1 MRIKLM
7 LLAAGLLL
15 SGCSATLTSQ
25 DIALDLRSTKNI
37 PIGIVKDKIDVTK
50 AGGSSKYSNY
60 KNDLHATLL
69 SESKSTVQDYTDQPL
84 LMSVAFRFSP
94 EFSNSALIGITS
106 FFLPFLAL
114 VPEENN
120 EVYSVDYTLTDRR
133 GGVVHQNSL
142 QGNVTGTMDGWY
154 IGRIDAGQMLLGIE
168 GEYAAKNAARMVL
181 KDIDANAEKLYA
193 AVNAPRFASAAP
205 AAVERSRPPAAGPA
219 DAPAPGPDASA
230 RAFKT
235 AQKINTYAA
244 YEGFLQLFPDASER
258 RDALAAMA
266 ATVGKPKGTY
276 EGYKAFV
283 AEHPEGMEF
292 VPAEAQLAL
301 VGPEGMRVHDI
312 LALRRSGVED
322 NVLCAKIR
330 MQNGIYKDFDF
341 KEIAALKKK
350 GMTGPLIEAMLD
362 STNRA
367 IREQEE
373 ERKKKEMEA
382 LRSDVLHAQQR
393 LDELKAA
400 REAQAQQPQTPAP
413 ASSVQAAND
422 TTAADT
428 LKNCAAQIAALEAC
442 KHLPGFASTV
452 CKMTAKSQFP
462 CE

>member
-1 MRIKLM
+1 MRIKLV

-25 DIALDLRSTKNI
+25 DIALDLRSAQNV
-37 PIGIVKDKIDVTK
+37 PIGIVKDGIDTSK

-60 KNDLHATLL
+60 KSDLHATLL
-69 SESKSTVQDYTDQPL
+69 SESRGAVQDYTNQPL
-84 LMSVAFRFSP
+84 SMSIAFRFSP

-120 EVYSVDYTLTDRR
+120 EVYYVDYSLKDSR
-133 GGVVHQNSL
+133 GSIVHQNSL
-142 QGNVTGTMDGWY
+142 KGNVTGTMDGWY

-168 GEYAAKNAARMVL
+168 GEYAAKNAARLVL

-193 AVNAPRFASAAP
+193 AVNAPRFASAP
-205 AAVERSRPPAAGPA
+205 SSAAERSRPPAAGPA

-235 AQKINTYAA
+235 AKKINTYAA
-244 YEGFLQLFPDASER
+244 YEGFLQQFPDAPER

-266 ATVGKPKGTY
+266 ARVGKPKGTY

-283 AEHPEGMEF
+283 TDHPEGMEF
-292 VPAEAQLAL
+292 VPKEAQLAL
-301 VGPEGMRVHDI
+301 IGPEGMRVHDI
-312 LALRRSGVED
+312 LALLKTGVED
-322 NVLCAKIR
+322 NVICAKIR

-341 KEIAALKKK
+341 QEIAALKKK
-350 GMTGPLIEAMLD
+350 GVTGPLIEAMLD

-382 LRSDVLHAQQR
+382 LRSDVQHAQQR

-400 REAQAQQPQTPAP
+400 QETQAQQQTPAP
-413 ASSVQAAND
+413 AVQVQATDD
-422 TTAADT
+422 TTVADT